1 MILRVTSCS
10 STSSVIVRV
19 CVRMHVCYELGQ
31 SGVCSLNLGSPQ
43 NSSTLHSVEN
53 THSFSCCQNALSS
66 SSMPNSWDCSWQA
79 CLPPWCWR
87 CTPELC
93 RGPLGPSSTWW
104 TAVLANTA
112 SRWSGGTYVC
122 GMLLGDGKKD
132 VFKDEDNEWIIVSE
146 VTIFVFR
153 DTCSMFYRKK
163 KGLVKDS
170 WILLDLS
177 KKI

>member
-19 CVRMHVCYELGQ
+19 CVRVHVCYELGQ
-31 SGVCSLNLGSPQ
+31 SGVCSLSLGSPQ

-132 VFKDEDNEWIIVSE
+132 VFPFQKLKCCYDGSL
-146 VTIFVFR
+146 FSF
-153 DTCSMFYRKK
+153 
-163 KGLVKDS
+163 
-170 WILLDLS
+170 LLDGNTKVWLRLKNS
-177 KKI
+177 DLINTNLFLCLL